1 MSGVALPESTPRPL
15 EIFGPP
21 ESGAIVLVEYDP
33 RWPERFENERS
44 RIIGALDARALSI
57 DHIGSTAVPGLAAK
71 DIIDICLGVADSA
84 DESAY
89 LTDLLD
95 AGYELRAREP
105 DWHEHRMLRT
115 PERDVNLHVFTIGS
129 GEITR
134 CLLFRDR
141 LRREPSERD
150 LYEETKRSLAT
161 NEWPTR
167 QDYADAKSDV
177 VEEIIARARALD
189 SIG

>member
-1 MSGVALPESTPRPL
+1 
-15 EIFGPP
+15 
-21 ESGAIVLVEYDP
+21 VLVEYDP
-33 RWPERFENERS
+33 SWPERFENERS

>member
-1 MSGVALPESTPRPL
+1 VSGVALPESTPRPL

-33 RWPERFENERS
+33 KWPERFENERS
-44 RIIGALDARALSI
+44 RIIGALDVRALSI

>member
-1 MSGVALPESTPRPL
+1 
-15 EIFGPP
+15 
-21 ESGAIVLVEYDP
+21 VLVEYDP
-33 RWPERFENERS
+33 KWPERFENERS
-44 RIIGALDARALSI
+44 RIIGALDVRALSI

>member
-1 MSGVALPESTPRPL
+1 VSGPIT
-15 EIFGPP
+15 
-21 ESGAIVLVEYDP
+21 LVEYDP
-33 RWPERFENERS
+33 RWFQRFEHERN
-44 RIIGALDARALSI
+44 RIVGALGERAISV

-89 LTDLLD
+89 LADLVD

-115 PERDVNLHVFTIGS
+115 PEHDVNLHVFTAGS
-129 GEITR
+129 VEITR
-134 CLLFRDR
+134 SLIFRDR
-141 LRREPSERD
+141 LRRVPSERN
-150 LYEETKRSLAT
+150 LYEETKQSLAT

-167 QDYADAKSDV
+167 QDYANAKTDV
-177 VEEIIARARALD
+177 IEEIIARARVLD
-189 SIG
+189 QH

>member
-1 MSGVALPESTPRPL
+1 
-15 EIFGPP
+15 
-21 ESGAIVLVEYDP
+21 VLVEYDP